1 MAMAGTEQD
10 FTRGPVGRAVFL
22 LAVPMV
28 LETSMESVFAICD
41 VFFVSRL
48 GAEAVA
54 TVGLTEAV
62 VTLIFGVALGVSM
75 GTTAMVARRVGEKDH
90 DGAAVAAVQAIAAG
104 VFLSVPVGA
113 AGVLLAP
120 HILALMGAPPEVIRH
135 GSGYTAVLL
144 GGTVTILLLFLINA
158 ILRGAGDAASA
169 MRVLW
174 FANGVNLLLDPCLI
188 FGLGP
193 FPKLGLT
200 GAAVATVLGRGLG
213 VVYQLRVLARG
224 SHRLRVRRSHLRLFP
239 AVLLRLL
246 RVSVGG
252 ILQFLIANASWV
264 ALVRIIATFGSA
276 AVAGY
281 TIAIRVVIF
290 ALLPSWGMG
299 NAAATLVGQN
309 LGARQPERAEH
320 SVWRA
325 GFYNMVF
332 LLGVAAVFI
341 AVPELLVGL
350 FTSEAQVQR
359 FGVDCLRIISYGY
372 GFYAFGMVMVQAFN
386 GAGDT
391 TTPTVINLLCY
402 WLWQIPLAWLL
413 ASAAGWGPQ
422 GVFWAIT
429 ISESTVAAVGVWAF
443 RRGRWKTRMI

>member
-1 MAMAGTEQD
+1 
-10 FTRGPVGRAVFL
+10 
-22 LAVPMV
+22 
-28 LETSMESVFAICD
+28 
-41 VFFVSRL
+41 
-48 GAEAVA
+48 
-54 TVGLTEAV
+54 
-62 VTLIFGVALGVSM
+62 
-75 GTTAMVARRVGEKDH
+75 
-90 DGAAVAAVQAIAAG
+90 
-104 VFLSVPVGA
+104 
-113 AGVLLAP
+113 
-120 HILALMGAPPEVIRH
+120 
-135 GSGYTAVLL
+135 
-144 GGTVTILLLFLINA
+144 
-158 ILRGAGDAASA
+158 
-169 MRVLW
+169 
-174 FANGVNLLLDPCLI
+174 
-188 FGLGP
+188 LGP